1 MSGCELDGRASVAVN
16 TREVSPIDVI
26 EAIIDALDGD
36 GSTGVMPDVT
46 PGHAA
51 VWIARDLERRG
62 WRIVKP
68 IEAEAEEVPA

>member
-1 MSGCELDGRASVAVN
+1 MSGRELDGRASVAVN

-46 PGHAA
+46 PGHVA
-51 VWIARDLERRG
+51 VWITRDLERRG
-62 WRIVKP
+62 WRVVKP
-68 IEAEAEEVPA
+68 IDPEPDEVQP